1 MGMTAVVVFFPGC
14 VKDRETEFSGKQIVF
29 AASTGTLETRTEYGV
44 DNASGSVSYVDW
56 VDGDGITIL
65 MSPGSSANYT
75 ITNVH
80 DGNDTDGIS
89 KASIAPSGG
98 GTGLAWGESGSYDF
112 YAMYPASGTNGS
124 SLDASSMTAVIPATW
139 YATDAN
145 VDKLPYGYMLATA
158 TGISAQADAV
168 PLVFNPKYTSFCFT
182 LKNPTSSDVTL
193 ASVSLSSATKALS
206 GTYSVDTSDG
216 TVTLDSGNSNK
227 TITAYFTG
235 LANGGLKIPMNNGT
249 NTFTIVTVPDSFN
262 DLTVTITTTGG
273 TEKTLPLK
281 KTGGSNPG
289 FISFAALKK
298 HNINITLPDYSYSFS
313 VTDAVL
319 NTSDGFSTRPTVTST
334 GPSSN
339 VGWSVVGYYPT
350 KADALA
356 GTNSI
361 TTGQLAT
368 ITGVSDPT
376 APMTTISAPS
386 SVASKTLMALIDD
399 SIKNSTFGALSSS
412 ERYINLANPANL
424 TSSSESNDIVESA
437 NCYIVN
443 GPGYYR
449 IPLVLGN
456 SITNNAVY
464 TSSFAKSTFYN
475 HAKAQVTSSN
485 VILSFSNPD
494 DASAELV
501 WEDRAGL
508 IENSFSIASSTLS
521 IGGNNTTVYW
531 LKFHVNSVGQG
542 NAVIQVKD
550 GTTVL
555 WSYHIWVTNFVP
567 KNYYDEGVDIT
578 NAVYEASYTEGTG
591 TSAGSYYIQPYDL
604 GWVVNNITASCYD
617 VGEIYV
623 SLQQITSGN
632 RAIMKIS
639 RSSASSINATD
650 LQTGYPAYYQH
661 GRKDPLLGAYY
672 STTTGIIHGMDEVT
686 SSSGLDNHVQT
697 GISNPGKFV
706 ASYLNTNATQY
717 WNTSLS
723 ANSWNEKKAHL
734 SIGKSI
740 YDPCPAGYH
749 VPPYGSQTNLSL
761 PNTGQRNATA
771 VTNVGSAKYHWSAYW
786 YYNSEYG
793 SVAFPTNST
802 SGLIRHTG
810 LAIRPVRRP

>member
-1 MGMTAVVVFFPGC
+1 MGMTAVVIFFPGC

-29 AASTGTLETRTEYGV
+29 AASTGTLETRTEY
-44 DNASGSVSYVDW
+44 DLEHATGSVTYVDW

-65 MSPGSSANYT
+65 MNPGSSANYA
-75 ITNVH
+75 IHRESQGKDDAN
-80 DGNDTDGIS
+80 GRS
-89 KASIAPSGG
+89 KASITPQ
-98 GTGLAWGESGSYDF
+98 GTGLAWGESGNYNF

-139 YATDAN
+139 NATDAN
-145 VDKLPYGYMLATA
+145 VNKLPYGYMLATA

-168 PLVFNPKYTSFCFT
+168 PLVFYPKYTSFCFT
-182 LKNPTSSDVTL
+182 LKNPTSSSVTL

-206 GTYSVDTSDG
+206 GTYSVATSTG
-216 TVTLDSGNSNK
+216 NVTLASGNSNK
-227 TITAYFTG
+227 TITANFTG
-235 LANGGLKIPMNNGT
+235 LADGGLVIPEDNGT

-281 KTGGSNPG
+281 KTGGSTPG
-289 FISFAALKK
+289 FISFDALKK

-313 VTDAVL
+313 VTDGVL
-319 NTSDGFSTRPTVTST
+319 NSSGGFSTSPTVTST

-368 ITGVSDPT
+368 IDGVSTPT

-399 SIKNSTFGALSSS
+399 SIKNSNFGELSSTT
-412 ERYINLANPANL
+412 RYINLAEPANL

-456 SITNNAVY
+456 SITNNAVN
-464 TSSFAKSTFYN
+464 TSSFAGSTFYYYDG
-475 HAKAQVTSSN
+475 AKVTSNN
-485 VILSFSNPD
+485 VILSFSGN
-494 DASAELV
+494 ASAELV

-521 IGGNNTTVYW
+521 IGESNTTVYW

-550 GTTVL
+550 GSNVL

-591 TSAGSYYIQPYDL
+591 TTAGSYYIQPYDL
-604 GWVVNNITASCYD
+604 GWVVNNTDASCYD

-623 SLQQITSGN
+623 SLRQNSSGN

-639 RSSASSINATD
+639 RQSASSIDASD

-661 GRKDPLLGAYY
+661 GRKDPLLGGYY
-672 STTTGIIHGMDEVT
+672 SQDAGSIHGMLSVSATNTTLQTYVT
-686 SSSGLDNHVQT
+686 T

-706 ASYLNTNATQY
+706 ASYLNTNSAQY

-723 ANSWNEKKAHL
+723 ASTWNAKKAHL
-734 SIGKSI
+734 PIGKSI

-761 PNTGQRNATA
+761 PNTGQRNATT

-786 YYNSEYG
+786 YYNDPYAG
-793 SVAFPTNST
+793 SVAFPSNGTT
-802 SGLIRHTG
+802 GLIRPTG